1 MISREVSKSLWKL
14 GATALASASLFALF
28 IFDRESPFAG
38 LAIGLVVLVLFPSML
53 LFAIDTS
60 RVIRKEA
67 RTNASVKV
75 LGYALGIPQL
85 LIGAFLMAFGVVYP
99 VSIFIKGLG
108 PTPLMTAPYV
118 GYAMLMFSVGFYYT
132 REGLWLVGLARTHRK
147 EKIVRGR
154 HWKGS

>member
-14 GATALASASLFALF
+14 GTTALASASLFAFF

-38 LAIGLVVLVLFPSML
+38 LAIGLVVLVLFPSTL

-60 RVIRKEA
+60 RLIRKEA
-67 RTNASVKV
+67 RSNASIRA

-85 LIGAFLMAFGVVYP
+85 LFGAVLMAFGVVYP
-99 VSIFIKGLG
+99 VIIFIKGLG
-108 PTPLMTAPYV
+108 PTPLITALYV

-132 REGLWLVGLARTHRK
+132 KEGLWLVGLARAHRK
-147 EKIVRGR
+147 EK
-154 HWKGS
+154 

>member
-1 MISREVSKSLWKL
+1 MSSREVSKSLWKL
-14 GATALASASLFALF
+14 GATAVASASLFAFF

-38 LAIGLVVLVLFPSML
+38 LAIGLVVLVLFPSTL

-67 RTNASVKV
+67 RSNASIRA

-85 LIGAFLMAFGVVYP
+85 LFGAFLIAFGVAYP
-99 VSIFIKGLG
+99 VVILIRGLG
-108 PTPLMTAPYV
+108 PTPLMTAVYV

-132 REGLWLVGLARTHRK
+132 REGLWLVGLARAHRK
-147 EKIVRGR
+147 EK
-154 HWKGS
+154 